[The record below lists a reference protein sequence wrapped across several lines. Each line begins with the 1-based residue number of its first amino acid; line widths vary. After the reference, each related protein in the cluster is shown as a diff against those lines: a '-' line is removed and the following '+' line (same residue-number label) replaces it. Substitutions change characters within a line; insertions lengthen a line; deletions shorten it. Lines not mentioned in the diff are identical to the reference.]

1 MMSGTLF
8 ILGNG
13 FDLDLGLKTSY
24 IDYLSSEEFRRIG
37 KNKCECKNL
46 ADFLFDLKIRNEND
60 EHFWFDLE
68 QGIGDYYNSLLN
80 PQQSTIGNFINK
92 YDKTIFLEFLKSIND
107 FILKASNVTLTLS
120 EKRAFFL
127 TKHICDLY
135 LNNYLFDIYTF
146 NYTSEIFLI
155 PFMNQFLNGKKYIG
169 KDKIYSIHGNVTE
182 SFNAKVP
189 PIVVGTSD
197 SYLQNMNTGFVKKSN
212 QNAKMTGRFHDNI
225 LNNYN
230 QFVIFGHSLG
240 EMDHSYF
247 IPIFENTLR
256 RNDNPEFIFFTKEG
270 GENNI
275 RDQISKMLNINI
287 DKLTNT
293 IDLKINYDIKD
304 VLKSESNRY
313 SLV

>member
-146 NYTSEIFLI
+146 NYTFEEHRFNIF
-155 PFMNQFLNGKKYIG
+155 
-169 KDKIYSIHGNVTE
+169 
-182 SFNAKVP
+182 
-189 PIVVGTSD
+189 
-197 SYLQNMNTGFVKKSN
+197 
-212 QNAKMTGRFHDNI
+212 
-225 LNNYN
+225 
-230 QFVIFGHSLG
+230 
-240 EMDHSYF
+240 
-247 IPIFENTLR
+247 
-256 RNDNPEFIFFTKEG
+256 
-270 GENNI
+270 
-275 RDQISKMLNINI
+275 QIKQHI
-287 DKLTNT
+287 
-293 IDLKINYDIKD
+293 
-304 VLKSESNRY
+304 
-313 SLV
+313 